1 MRKWHNGRLLLIWRV
16 LLLLAAADM
25 LFLGAARYMAGYYVH
40 AAYREFAAAA
50 ASWQPVATVPYADL
64 INTYGQRFDVSP
76 RLTAAVIMA
85 ESSFAPQAVSSGG
98 AYGLMQVIPATWQH
112 VNRYTRLCSG
122 RHKGECST
130 TCYFEPELNIGIGSA
145 YLKEMIDRFGGH
157 IPLAVAAYNAG
168 PAAVE
173 HFGGI
178 PPYKETRDYVGRV
191 MDNWYGKQGAPRP
204 LHDTYVSLWEKC
216 ARWAAILLLILFGSL
231 ILVALL
237 LRRRCRSWR
246 WR

>member
-1 MRKWHNGRLLLIWRV
+1 
-16 LLLLAAADM
+16 
-25 LFLGAARYMAGYYVH
+25 MAGDYRH
-40 AAYREFAAAA
+40 AAYREFAVAA
-50 ASWQPVATVPYADL
+50 ASWHSAGGVPYANL
-64 INTYGQRFDVSP
+64 INKYGQRFNVSP

-85 ESSFAPQAVSSGG
+85 ESSFVAQAVSPGG

-112 VNRYTRLCSG
+112 VNRYTRLCSD

-130 TCYFEPELNIGIGSA
+130 ACYFEPELNIGIGSA
-145 YLKEMIDRFGGH
+145 YLKEMVDRFGGNVA
-157 IPLAVAAYNAG
+157 LAVAAYNAG

-178 PPYKETRDYVGRV
+178 PPYRETRDYVGRV
-191 MDNWYGKQGAPRP
+191 MDNWYGQQGGPRP
-204 LHDTYVSLWEKC
+204 LHDASVSLWEKC
-216 ARWAAILLLILFGSL
+216 ARWAVIFLVILLGSL

>member
-1 MRKWHNGRLLLIWRV
+1 MQKWHNRSLLLIWRV
-16 LLLLAAADM
+16 LLLLAAADI
-25 LFLGAARYMAGYYVH
+25 LFLGAGRYMAGYYEH

-64 INTYGQRFDVSP
+64 INTSGKRFHVSP
-76 RLTAAVIMA
+76 RLAAAVIMA
-85 ESSFAPQAVSSGG
+85 ESSFVPQAVSPGG

-130 TCYFEPELNIGIGSA
+130 ACYFEPELNIGIGSA
-145 YLKEMIDRFGGH
+145 YLKEMVDRFGGNVA
-157 IPLAVAAYNAG
+157 LAVAAYNAG

-178 PPYKETRDYVGRV
+178 PPYRETRAYVGRV
-191 MDNWYGKQGAPRP
+191 MDNWYGQQGGPRP
-204 LHDTYVSLWEKC
+204 VYDASVGRWEKC
-216 ARWAAILLLILFGSL
+216 ARWAVILLVILLGSL
-231 ILVALL
+231 ILVALQ